1 MKALLLAAGFGTRLK
16 PLTNNVP
23 KCLVPIKGKPLLEY
37 WIENLISSGISKL
50 IINTHY
56 KADVVQKYIKQS
68 KYSENIRVFNEP
80 ELLGTCGTL
89 LANIENTI
97 EDEIL
102 LLHSDNYS
110 TQMMSSFIEAHNKR
124 PKNCLLTMMTFNTSS
139 PESCGIV
146 ELKNNVVVGF
156 HEKVN
161 YSVGNIANGATYLLS
176 KEFLKIIKKDFNNAY
191 DFSTDILPYFIDKIY
206 TFHTDKI
213 FIDIGNITNYNLA
226 NEIEE

>member
-16 PLTNNVP
+16 PLTDKIP

-37 WIENLISSGISKL
+37 WIENLIHSGINKI

-56 KADVVQKYIKQS
+56 KADVVQEFIKNSQYN
-68 KYSENIRVFNEP
+68 KNIHVFNEP

-89 LANIENTI
+89 LANIENKI

-110 TQMMSSFIEAHNKR
+110 TQMLNSFIEAHEKR
-124 PKNCLLTMMTFNTSS
+124 PKNCLLTMMTFNTDT
-139 PESCGIV
+139 PETCGIV
-146 ELKNNVVVGF
+146 ELKNKVVVGF

-176 KEFLKIIKKDFNNAY
+176 KEFLKIIKKDFKNAS
-191 DFSTDILPYFIDKIY
+191 DFSTDILPFFIDKIY
-206 TFHTDKI
+206 TFKTNEI

-226 NEIEE
+226 NGIKE